1 MNPLTHTHTYAS
13 KKTDFNSDS
22 SLTDSAYRAL
32 LLLLLFFLI
41 FQLAVGFQTHSHMLM
56 HAHTRT
62 LRQNNKNI
70 RFQVPPAI
78 VQYMR
83 TLHAHTHRI
92 HAQNVVCTTV
102 CILYFSHS
110 HHIEFQ
116 LHTHTWTACI
126 ICAHTRNFVH
136 VWVRARVF
144 VYIYVDCY
152 WTLTFSSTCHAHRN
166 KIYRNY
172 ERHIPNKI
180 RKTSNWAWKSFGKHG
195 TYSQQ
200 IEAELLATYIFFENS
215 ITLITTTTIL
225 NSPFF
230 SFSLS

>member
-1 MNPLTHTHTYAS
+1 MLRMLCAPLCVFFT
-13 KKTDFNSDS
+13 
-22 SLTDSAYRAL
+22 
-32 LLLLLFFLI
+32 FLI
-41 FQLAVGFQTHSHMLM
+41 RIILNFNYIRTHE
-56 HAHTRT
+56 
-62 LRQNNKNI
+62 
-70 RFQVPPAI
+70 
-78 VQYMR
+78 
-83 TLHAHTHRI
+83 LHA
-92 HAQNVVCTTV
+92 
-102 CILYFSHS
+102 LYA
-110 HHIEFQ
+110 HIRVTLCMSE
-116 LHTHTWTACI
+116 C
-126 ICAHTRNFVH
+126 
-136 VWVRARVF
+136 ARVC
-144 VYIYVDCY
+144 VRISTLYVDCY

-180 RKTSNWAWKSFGKHG
+180 RKTSNWAWKSFGEHG